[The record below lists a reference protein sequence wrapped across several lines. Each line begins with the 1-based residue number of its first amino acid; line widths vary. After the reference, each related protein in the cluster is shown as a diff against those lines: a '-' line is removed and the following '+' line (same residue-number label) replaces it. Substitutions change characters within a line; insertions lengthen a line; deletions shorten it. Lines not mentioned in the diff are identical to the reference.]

1 MKLNSVRIIVW
12 TQVLALILVLSL
24 GIGGTCA
31 MAPGPAE
38 NLQGFVDEVLAILN
52 NPAYRPPA
60 RRRNMMDLLG
70 RIADRYFDFRE
81 MGKRSLGDA
90 WNHLSQTQQDEF
102 VQHFT
107 ALWRN
112 SYFRTIFTCPKAK
125 VSYLPEIHYS
135 DHVEVPVVF
144 RPPNDKIPLI
154 FRMRRDGVTWKIYDV
169 VIQEVSLVDN
179 YQRQFARFIQQS
191 SFPNLLKVLKGK
203 IQQAQL
209 LSRLMQP
216 DQTAGEDKN
225 AEH

>member
-1 MKLNSVRIIVW
+1 MRVS
-12 TQVLALILVLSL
+12 ALFLVLPL
-24 GIGGTCA
+24 VIGGTSV
-31 MAPGPAE
+31 MATNPTE
-38 NLQGFVDEVLAILN
+38 TLKRFTIEVLAILN
-52 NPAYRPPA
+52 NPAYRTPA
-60 RRRNMMDLLG
+60 RRCNMMDLLG
-70 RIADRYFDFRE
+70 KIADRYFDFRE

-102 VQHFT
+102 VEHFT

-112 SYFRTIFTCPKAK
+112 SYSRIIFTFPKAK

-135 DHVEVPVVF
+135 DHVEVPVVV
-144 RPPNDKIPLI
+144 RPPNDKITLI
-154 FRMRRDGVTWKIYDV
+154 FRIRKEDATWRIYDV
-169 VIQEVSLVDN
+169 VIQEVSLVDTH
-179 YQRQFARFIQQS
+179 QRQFARFIQQS